1 MKVSE
6 LINRLSDLNQDAE
19 VIVSGYEGGVKSVK
33 SIDRG
38 ILSRNVNTE
47 WYYGEHEIESAGG
60 EDYDAVHI
68 Y

>member
-6 LINRLSDLNQDAE
+6 LINRLSGLNQDAE
-19 VIVSGYEGGVKSVK
+19 VVVKGYEGGVKSVK

-38 ILSRNVNTE
+38 ILSRNVNTD
-47 WYYGEHEIESAGG
+47 WWYGEHEIESAGG

>member
-19 VIVSGYEGGVKSVK
+19 VVVNGYEGGVKSAK
-33 SIDRG
+33 YIDRG
-38 ILSRNVNTE
+38 ILSRNVNTS
-47 WYYGEHEIESAGG
+47 WWYGEHEIESAGG
-60 EDYDAVHI
+60 EDYDAVRI

>member
-19 VIVSGYEGGVKSVK
+19 VVVNGYEGGVKSVK

-38 ILSRNVNTE
+38 ILSRNVNTG
-47 WYYGEHEIESAGG
+47 WWYGEHEIESAGG